1 MTEEPTLRAAC
12 QGTPPLSARLEPWM
26 QELLADPAT
35 CSSLLER
42 YGSPLNVHDFSALPR
57 NAAELTEVAEG
68 SGVDLRIF
76 VARKA
81 NKTLGM
87 VRAAHRAGL
96 GVDVGSER
104 ELGQVLEAGVP
115 PHDVVVT
122 AAIKPDPVL
131 RLALESRS
139 LLVLDNLDEVAA
151 SRRVAE
157 QVTGARSAE
166 PGRPADGA
174 SGAPE
179 PFPVALRLAPKP
191 SDLIP
196 PTRFGE
202 SARAWLELIDSGG
215 LGDLLRVDGVHFHL
229 HGYDPIARAT
239 ALGEAL
245 ELIDA
250 LRERGLAQ
258 DGAFVDIGGGIP
270 MSYLDDAEQWDAFWQ
285 AHERQAPESGLGGGA
300 RAADDD
306 RPAAAP
312 DAGEDAPTAPLTWR
326 REPLRQVYPYHQ
338 QVIRGPWLERLLG
351 HEIRPGATAGQALRE
366 RGVQLRCEPGR
377 SMMDGCGMTLAR
389 VIQRTSASDGVP
401 LVGLEMNRTQCRS
414 TSDDFLVDPIL
425 VRTGPRD
432 DATDPSVAGAGQSR
446 ASERFEGFL
455 VGAYC
460 IEAELILR
468 RRLAFPQGVAVGDV
482 IALPNTAGYL
492 MHILE
497 SASHQIPLASNV
509 ERVGGGEAGGSGGD
523 HPSAEVA
530 DRSRTG
536 GTDRSSTAVEGSDP
550 RSDVPGFK
558 RDGIDRV
565 LPIRA

>member
-1 MTEEPTLRAAC
+1 MTEDPTLREAC

-57 NAAELTEVAEG
+57 NAAELTEVAEA

-104 ELGQVLEAGVP
+104 ELAQVLEAGVP

-166 PGRPADGA
+166 AGRPADGA
-174 SGAPE
+174 SDAPE

-202 SARAWLELIDSGG
+202 SARTWLELIDSGG
-215 LGDLLRVDGVHFHL
+215 LGDLLKVGGVHFHL

-250 LRERGLAQ
+250 LRERGLAK

-270 MSYLDDAEQWDAFWQ
+270 MSYLDDAGQWDAFWQ
-285 AHERQAPESGLGGGA
+285 AHDRQASASGPGGGD
-300 RAADDD
+300 RATDDD

-312 DAGEDAPTAPLTWR
+312 DAGGDASTAPLTWR
-326 REPLRQVYPYHQ
+326 GEPLRQVYPYHQ

-351 HEIRPGATAGQALRE
+351 HEIRPGVTAGQALRE

-425 VRTGPRD
+425 VRAGEDGGRKRSGP
-432 DATDPSVAGAGQSR
+432 
-446 ASERFEGFL
+446 FEGFL

-509 ERVGGGEAGGSGGD
+509 ERVGGGDASGSGGD
-523 HPSAEVA
+523 RPS
-530 DRSRTG
+530 
-536 GTDRSSTAVEGSDP
+536 TDHVDDVGRGSTAVEGSDSRP
-550 RSDVPGFK
+550 DVPGFK

>member
-1 MTEEPTLRAAC
+1 REAC

-229 HGYDPIARAT
+229 HGYDPTARAT

-258 DGAFVDIGGGIP
+258 EGAFVVIGGGSP

-285 AHERQAPESGLGGGA
+285 APESGLGGGA
-300 RAADDD
+300 RAADDP
-306 RPAAAP
+306 PAAAP
-312 DAGEDAPTAPLTWR
+312 EAGEDAPTAPLTWR

-338 QVIRGPWLERLLG
+338 QVIRGPWLERFLG

-425 VRTGPRD
+425 VRTGTRD

-530 DRSRTG
+530 DRSRMG
-536 GTDRSSTAVEGSDP
+536 GTDHSSTAVEGSDP
-550 RSDVPGFK
+550 RPDVPGFK

>member
-1 MTEEPTLRAAC
+1 MTEEPTLREAC

-57 NAAELTEVAEG
+57 NAAELTEVAEA

-104 ELGQVLEAGVP
+104 ELAQVLEAGVP
-115 PHDVVVT
+115 PHDAVVT

-166 PGRPADGA
+166 PGQPADWA
-174 SGAPE
+174 SDAPE
-179 PFPVALRLAPKP
+179 PFPVALRLAPRP

-285 AHERQAPESGLGGGA
+285 AHDRQASESGPGGGA

-312 DAGEDAPTAPLTWR
+312 DAGEDAPAAPLTWR
-326 REPLRQVYPYHQ
+326 GEPLRQVYPYHQ

-425 VRTGPRD
+425 VRTGTRD

-509 ERVGGGEAGGSGGD
+509 ERVGGGDASGSGGD
-523 HPSAEVA
+523 RPS
-530 DRSRTG
+530 
-536 GTDRSSTAVEGSDP
+536 TDHVDDVGRGSTDGAGSP
-550 RSDVPGFK
+550 ARPDVPGFK

>member
-1 MTEEPTLRAAC
+1 MTEEPTLREAC

-104 ELGQVLEAGVP
+104 ELGQVLEAGVS

-229 HGYDPIARAT
+229 HGYDPTARAT

-338 QVIRGPWLERLLG
+338 QVIRGPWLERFLG

-425 VRTGPRD
+425 VRTGTRG

-536 GTDRSSTAVEGSDP
+536 GTDHSSTAVEGSDP
-550 RSDVPGFK
+550 RPDVPGFK

>member
-1 MTEEPTLRAAC
+1 MTEEPTLREAC

-26 QELLADPAT
+26 QELLADPAA

-57 NAAELTEVAEG
+57 NAAELTEVAEA

-104 ELGQVLEAGVP
+104 ELAQVLQAGVP

-166 PGRPADGA
+166 PGRPSDWA
-174 SGAPE
+174 SDAPE
-179 PFPVALRLAPKP
+179 PFPVALRLAPRP
-191 SDLIP
+191 SELIP

-202 SARAWLELIDSGG
+202 SARTWLELIDSDG
-215 LGDLLRVDGVHFHL
+215 LGDLLKVGGVHFHL

-270 MSYLDDAEQWDAFWQ
+270 MSYLDDAGQWDAFWQ
-285 AHERQAPESGLGGGA
+285 AHDRQASASGPGGGD

-312 DAGEDAPTAPLTWR
+312 DAGGDASTAPLTWR
-326 REPLRQVYPYHQ
+326 GEPLRQVYPYHQ
-338 QVIRGPWLERLLG
+338 QVIRGPWLEQLLG
-351 HEIRPGATAGQALRE
+351 HEIRPGTAAGQALPE

-425 VRTGPRD
+425 VRTGEDGDRKRSGP
-432 DATDPSVAGAGQSR
+432 
-446 ASERFEGFL
+446 FEGFL

-509 ERVGGGEAGGSGGD
+509 ENVGGGEAGGSG
-523 HPSAEVA
+523 S
-530 DRSRTG
+530 
-536 GTDRSSTAVEGSDP
+536 DRSSTVGADRPSTVGADRSSAAVEGSDFRP
-550 RSDVPGFK
+550 DVPGFK

>member
-1 MTEEPTLRAAC
+1 MTEEPTLREAC

-26 QELLADPAT
+26 HELLADPAT

-57 NAAELTEVAEG
+57 NAAELTEVAEA

-87 VRAAHRAGL
+87 VRAAHRTGL

-104 ELGQVLEAGVP
+104 ELAQVLEAGVP

-166 PGRPADGA
+166 AGRPADGA
-174 SGAPE
+174 SDAPE

-202 SARAWLELIDSGG
+202 SAHTWLELIDSGG
-215 LGDLLRVDGVHFHL
+215 LGDLLWVDGVHFHL

-270 MSYLDDAEQWDAFWQ
+270 MSYLDDAGQWDAFWQ
-285 AHERQAPESGLGGGA
+285 AHDRQASASGSGRGD
-300 RAADDD
+300 RATDDD

-312 DAGEDAPTAPLTWR
+312 DAGGDAPAAPLTWR
-326 REPLRQVYPYHQ
+326 GEPLRQVYPYHQ

-351 HEIRPGATAGQALRE
+351 HEIRPGVTAGQALRE

-425 VRTGPRD
+425 VP
-432 DATDPSVAGAGQSR
+432 
-446 ASERFEGFL
+446 ASEDGGRKRSGPFEGFL

-509 ERVGGGEAGGSGGD
+509 ERVGGGDASGSGGNR
-523 HPSAEVA
+523 PSAKVA
-530 DRSRTG
+530 DRSSAVG
-536 GTDRSSTAVEGSDP
+536 ADHSSTAVEGSDP
-550 RSDVPGFK
+550 RPDVPDFE